1 MVLGQ
6 LKATTET
13 PAATAAM
20 MFTPLFFCCLI
31 FFIQGIYGN
40 ICCKAPLKNMLFFI
54 CSIIHMYFSKLY
66 VVNAS
71 SLSSLDSFGQVTI
84 TQSPVISTNPGG
96 RVTINCKRAGR
107 VHSDC
112 YIPCI
117 SWYQQKPG
125 EELKLLIYQ
134 TSTLESGIPA
144 RFSGSGSGNDYS
156 LTISGVLSEDAGD
169 YYCTSAY
176 NRIGDGVTVFTQ

>member
-31 FFIQGIYGN
+31 FFIQ
-40 ICCKAPLKNMLFFI
+40 
-54 CSIIHMYFSKLY
+54 
-66 VVNAS
+66 
-71 SLSSLDSFGQVTI
+71 DSFGQVTI
-84 TQSPVISTNPGG
+84 TQSPVISISPGDT
-96 RVTINCKRAGR
+96 VTINCKRAGR
-107 VHSDC
+107 VNWDC
-112 YIPCI
+112 SPPCI

-125 EELKLLIYQ
+125 EKPKLLIY
-134 TSTLESGIPA
+134 SVSSLRSGIPA
-144 RFSGSGSGNDYS
+144 RFSGSRSGNDYS

-169 YYCTSAY
+169 YYCMSRHD
-176 NRIGDGVTVFTQ
+176 RIANVAEFTQ

>member
-6 LKATTET
+6 LKVTTET

-31 FFIQGIYGN
+31 FFIQ
-40 ICCKAPLKNMLFFI
+40 
-54 CSIIHMYFSKLY
+54 
-66 VVNAS
+66 
-71 SLSSLDSFGQVTI
+71 DSFGQVTI

-96 RVTINCKRAGR
+96 TVTINCKRGR
-107 VHSDC
+107 VYSDC
-112 YIPCI
+112 YTPCI

-125 EELKLLIYQ
+125 EKPKLLIYSVSSLQ
-134 TSTLESGIPA
+134 SDIPA

-169 YYCTSAY
+169 YYCMSYHSIDYSRTE
-176 NRIGDGVTVFTQ
+176 FTQ